1 MANEIFMPKLS
12 STMAE
17 GTVIEWFKEEGD
29 TVEVGE
35 PILEIMTDKINI
47 EVESYNDG
55 ILLKK
60 YFETDDVVP
69 VNHVI
74 GFIGEAGES
83 VPDEA
88 PGESSGADSDNGP
101 EEAPS
106 QSEQPEGHAKDSE
119 SKSELSG
126 KRESMIGKVRA
137 TPAARAH
144 ARTNDVDIKQITG
157 SGRNGRIHKAD
168 VVNHLSAQSKTP
180 AKQAESVDAPVTEV
194 TASQA
199 ATVQTEKLRG
209 SRKVTADRMADS
221 SATIP
226 HVTLNFE
233 VEMEPLIE
241 LRKDLNEKYK
251 DVKVSFNDLFILIAS
266 KALVLHPDVNI
277 TFKDNE
283 ISYHEERNIS
293 LAVAVEKEL
302 FVPVVKN
309 TEKMGLFGIS
319 KESRRLIEDTRSRK
333 LSQEDMTGGTFTISN
348 LGMYSITS
356 FTPIINKPQA
366 AILGIGATTEQ
377 PTLRDGVLHNRK
389 IATLSL
395 SFDHRVINGAPAAA
409 FCDTVKKLTENPIE
423 LIL

>member
-47 EVESYNDG
+47 EVEAYNDG
-55 ILLKK
+55 TLLKK
-60 YFETDDVVP
+60 YFEADDVVP

-74 GFIGEAGES
+74 GFIGDAGES

-88 PGESSGADSDNGP
+88 PGESGSGGSSATTEDATTQSDKKEDS
-101 EEAPS
+101 
-106 QSEQPEGHAKDSE
+106 SE
-119 SKSELSG
+119 STSSKSKVSG
-126 KRESMIGKVRA
+126 QRESMIGKVRA

-144 ARTNDVDIKQITG
+144 ARKHGINLQDITG
-157 SGRNGRIHKAD
+157 CGRNGRIHKAD
-168 VVNHLSAQSKTP
+168 VEHHLSAQSKAP
-180 AKQAESVDAPVTEV
+180 VEKAESKHEPV
-194 TASQA
+194 ASHPSTQA
-199 ATVQTEKLRG
+199 AVQTEKLKG

-221 SATIP
+221 SSTIP

-233 VEMEPLIE
+233 VEMDQLID
-241 LRKDLNEKYK
+241 LRRDLNERHNE
-251 DVKVSFNDLFILIAS
+251 VKVSFNDLFILIAS
-266 KALVLHPDVNI
+266 KALSLHPDINI
-277 TFKDNE
+277 TFQNNE

-293 LAVAVEKEL
+293 LAVALEKEL

-319 KESRRLIEDTRSRK
+319 KDTKRLIEETRNRK
-333 LSQEDMTGGTFTISN
+333 LSQDDMTGGTFTISN
-348 LGMYSITS
+348 LGMYSINS

-366 AILGIGATTEQ
+366 AILGIGATKEQ
-377 PTLRDGVLHNRK
+377 PALKDGVLYNKK
-389 IATLSL
+389 IAVLSL

-409 FCDTVKKLTENPIE
+409 FCDTIKKLTENPIE

>member
-47 EVESYNDG
+47 EVEAYNDG
-55 ILLKK
+55 TLLKK
-60 YFETDDVVP
+60 YFEADDVVP

-74 GFIGEAGES
+74 GFIGKAGES

-88 PGESSGADSDNGP
+88 PGESGSGGSSATTEDATTQSDKKEDS
-101 EEAPS
+101 
-106 QSEQPEGHAKDSE
+106 SENTS
-119 SKSELSG
+119 SKSEVSG
-126 KRESMIGKVRA
+126 QRESMIGKVRA

-144 ARTNDVDIKQITG
+144 ARKNGINLQDITG
-157 SGRNGRIHKAD
+157 CGRNGRIHKTD
-168 VVNHLSAQSKTP
+168 VEHHLSTQSKAP
-180 AKQAESVDAPVTEV
+180 VEKAESKHEPV
-194 TASQA
+194 ASYPSSQA
-199 ATVQTEKLRG
+199 AVQTEKLKG

-221 SATIP
+221 SSTIP

-233 VEMEPLIE
+233 VEMDQLIE
-241 LRKDLNEKYK
+241 LRKDLNERYK
-251 DVKVSFNDLFILIAS
+251 EVKVSFNDLFILITS
-266 KALVLHPDVNI
+266 KALSLHPDINI

-283 ISYHEERNIS
+283 VNYHEERNIS
-293 LAVAVEKEL
+293 LAVAVDKEL

-333 LSQEDMTGGTFTISN
+333 LSQDDMTGGTFTISN
-348 LGMYSITS
+348 LGMYSITN

-377 PTLRDGVLHNRK
+377 PALKDGVLYNKK
-389 IATLSL
+389 IAVLSL

-409 FCDTVKKLTENPIE
+409 FCDTIKKLTENPIE

>member
-60 YFETDDVVP
+60 YFEADDVVP

-88 PGESSGADSDNGP
+88 PGESGAAS
-101 EEAPS
+101 EEGLDAPAES
-106 QSEQPEGHAKDSE
+106 KQQDDTAESAT
-119 SKSELSG
+119 SKSEVSG

-144 ARTNDVDIKQITG
+144 ARNNDVDIKHVTG

-168 VVNHLSAQSKTP
+168 VVNHLYTQTETP
-180 AKQAESVDAPVTEV
+180 AKQTSSVNEPVSSAPE
-194 TASQA
+194 SQA
-199 ATVQTEKLRG
+199 APVRTEKLRG

-221 SATIP
+221 SSTIP

-233 VEMEPLIE
+233 VNMDTLIE
-241 LRKDLNEKYK
+241 LRKNLNARHE
-251 DVKVSFNDLFILIAS
+251 DVKVSFNDLFILITS
-266 KALVLHPDVNI
+266 KALNLHPDVNI
-277 TFKDNE
+277 TFQDNE

-293 LAVAVEKEL
+293 LAVAVDKEL

-319 KESRRLIEDTRSRK
+319 KEIRRLIEDTRSRK
-333 LSQEDMTGGTFTISN
+333 LAQEDMTGGTFTISN

-366 AILGIGATTEQ
+366 AILGIGATTDQ
-377 PTLRDGVLHNRK
+377 PALKDGVLHNRK
-389 IATLSL
+389 VATLSL

-409 FCDTVKKLTENPIE
+409 FCDTIKKLVEHPIE